1 MLVVGVLIVLT
12 EQMVLRLVLRLFRPL
27 QLFLDLLISKRIR
40 DPLLGR
46 LGSCRVVGTL
56 RPVSFVLEDYPF
68 KGSVGLQMPHHI

>member
-40 DPLLGR
+40 DSLLG
-46 LGSCRVVGTL
+46 
-56 RPVSFVLEDYPF
+56 
-68 KGSVGLQMPHHI
+68 